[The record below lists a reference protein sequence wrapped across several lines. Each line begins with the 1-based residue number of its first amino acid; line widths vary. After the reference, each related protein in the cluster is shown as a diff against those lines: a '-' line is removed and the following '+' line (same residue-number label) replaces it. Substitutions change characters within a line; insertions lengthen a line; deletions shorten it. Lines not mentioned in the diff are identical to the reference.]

1 MKQYINLK
9 NCKVCNTDFFKP
21 NLVTLKNVP
30 DSAQIFRKKKKR
42 FKIQLKIYQCSGCG
56 LVQVINKPV
65 TYYKEVIRAVGTS
78 KKMMNFRLNQ
88 FKQFKIEFNLKNK
101 RVIEIGCGRG
111 DYLKILNKVF
121 KKVYGL
127 EGSRK
132 NFKYVEKKKLK
143 VIYGF
148 PEKNNYKIANFKFD
162 AFFIFSYLEHIPNLR
177 TFLRGIY
184 NNLSSNAVGV
194 VEVPN
199 FNMILKNKLYS
210 EFIIDHLYYFTK
222 KTLEILLE
230 NNGFKIIKI
239 KEIFQN
245 YILSAQVKKK
255 QVIELEDFNKIS
267 SKLNKS
273 VSKFVKKYSNKKKIA
288 VWGAGHQAL
297 TLISMAK
304 IEKYFKYI
312 VDSANFKQKKYA
324 PGTNL
329 MVVAPEVFKND
340 NIKVIIVLAAGY
352 TDEVCKIVKSYNLRI
367 KIAKIHNNVL
377 SIIN

>member
-9 NCKVCNTDFFKP
+9 NCRVCNTDFFKP
-21 NLVTLKNVP
+21 NLLTLKNVP
-30 DSAQIFRKKKKR
+30 DSAQIFRNKKKR

-65 TYYKEVIRAVGTS
+65 TYYKEVIRTVSTS

-88 FKQFKIEFNLKNK
+88 FKQFKTEFNLKNK

-121 KKVYGL
+121 KKIYGL

-162 AFFIFSYLEHIPNLR
+162 AFFIFSYLEHIPNLK

-184 NNLSSNAVGV
+184 NNLSANAVGV
-194 VEVPN
+194 IEVPN

-329 MVVAPEVFKND
+329 IVVAPEVFKND
-340 NIKVIIVLAAGY
+340 NIKAIIVLAASY
-352 TDEVCKIVKSYNLRI
+352 TDEVCKIIKSYNLRI

>member
-1 MKQYINLK
+1 M
-9 NCKVCNTDFFKP
+9 
-21 NLVTLKNVP
+21 
-30 DSAQIFRKKKKR
+30 
-42 FKIQLKIYQCSGCG
+42 
-56 LVQVINKPV
+56 
-65 TYYKEVIRAVGTS
+65 IRAVGAS

-88 FKQFKIEFNLKNK
+88 FKKFKTEFNLKNK

-132 NFKYVEKKKLK
+132 NFKHVKKKRLK

-148 PEKNNYKIANFKFD
+148 LEKNNYKITNFKFD

-184 NNLSSNAVGV
+184 NNLSPNAVGV

-199 FNMILKNKLYS
+199 FNMILRNKLYS

-222 KTLEILLE
+222 KSLEILLE

-245 YILSAQVKKK
+245 YILSAQVKKRQAIK
-255 QVIELEDFNKIS
+255 LEDFNKIN
-267 SKLNKS
+267 SKLNIS
-273 VSKFVKKYSNKKKIA
+273 VSKFVKKYSDKKKNRRMGGWTSGPNI
-288 VWGAGHQAL
+288 
-297 TLISMAK
+297 
-304 IEKYFKYI
+304 
-312 VDSANFKQKKYA
+312 NF
-324 PGTNL
+324 
-329 MVVAPEVFKND
+329 ND
-340 NIKVIIVLAAGY
+340 
-352 TDEVCKIVKSYNLRI
+352 
-367 KIAKIHNNVL
+367 
-377 SIIN
+377 

>member
-65 TYYKEVIRAVGTS
+65 TYYKEVIRTVSTS

-88 FKQFKIEFNLKNK
+88 FKQFKTEFNLKNK

-121 KKVYGL
+121 KKIYGL

-162 AFFIFSYLEHIPNLR
+162 AFFIFSYLEHIPNLK

-184 NNLSSNAVGV
+184 NNLSANAVGV
-194 VEVPN
+194 IEVPN

-329 MVVAPEVFKND
+329 IVVAPEVFKND
-340 NIKVIIVLAAGY
+340 NIKAIIVLAASY
-352 TDEVCKIVKSYNLRI
+352 TDEVCKIIKSYNLRI